1 MDLFNKSG
9 LLVASVLVLVGM
21 LIACQAQ
28 EDAMPSPT
36 VVEQAVR
43 AMDARTDSAATRRL
57 EEWAAQGSPVA
68 QRELALR
75 YLSNPAKHGEAIHL
89 LEQAARAGDM
99 RAVHGLDNAF
109 RDADTLTG
117 AARVSDL
124 GSIRLLKEAVNDKYV
139 LH

>member
-9 LLVASVLVLVGM
+9 LLVASVLVLVGV
-21 LIACQAQ
+21 LIACQAK

-36 VVEQAVR
+36 VVEQAVQSMGPR
-43 AMDARTDSAATRRL
+43 ADSAATRRL

-75 YLSNPAKHGEAIHL
+75 YLSNPAKQGEAIRL
-89 LEQAARAGDM
+89 LKQAARAGDAQ
-99 RAVHGLDNAF
+99 AVRGLNEAY
-109 RDADTLTG
+109 ADGETLSG
-117 AARVSDL
+117 AAHIGDIGAL
-124 GSIRLLKEAVNDKYV
+124 RLLKESANSNYA